1 MWFLNVR
8 RCPPYCWCLYALHP
22 FVPATC
28 DADPY
33 AQRIA
38 FLLIC
43 WLVLGWLVPTLLLLP
58 DRASQIVPPPSSSN
72 SAESGGRMAAVT
84 RLAGKFATLLEAW
97 LRLLAPTAQRVRHA
111 RRYGQEQGG
120 GPISAGATLVLHWWA
135 VVMVA
140 WAAACSAA
148 PLFLAG
154 RGLA

>member
-1 MWFLNVR
+1 MPLPTPLPVS
-8 RCPPYCWCLYALHP
+8 YSLHP

-28 DADPY
+28 NADRY
-33 AQRIA
+33 AQRIV

-58 DRASQIVPPPSSSN
+58 DRASQIIPPSSSSTD
-72 SAESGGRMAAVT
+72 SAESGGRIAAVT
-84 RLAGKFATLLEAW
+84 RLVGKFATLLEAW
-97 LRLLAPTAQRVRHA
+97 LRLLAPTAQPTAQRIQLA
-111 RRYGQEQGG
+111 RRDGQEPGG

-135 VVMVA
+135 VVMVC

-148 PLFLAG
+148 PLFLSG